1 MKPRKL
7 SYRER
12 LKIQFMDYSMY
23 GIFLKWL
30 AKINKKKDLEG
41 IDKTKQEKH
50 DSQRAETLTDD
61 IQDKP

>member
-7 SYRER
+7 SYPDR